1 MKRIRPLAL
10 LPLFLIFLGQTPPQA
25 KAQEG
30 LAGFE
35 DRRVMAAARME
46 PGESIEL
53 DGRLDEVAWGR
64 AEPATDFIQIDPDN
78 GASATEP
85 TEVYILFS
93 ENSMYMGVV
102 LYDSEPDQ
110 LRGNTMQ
117 RDATLGADDR
127 FMWVFDTYL
136 DERTGYFFEMNPSG
150 AMGDQLIGGGG
161 GGFGGGGGGFRGG
174 GGGGFGGGGGRA
186 WNGIWDAQV
195 RRSEI
200 GWVLEIEMPFR
211 TLNFDPNAQ
220 AWGINFQRTV
230 RRKNEET
237 IWNGYQRTSGG
248 LRRMSNAGLIVGL
261 SEISQGVGLDVVPYT
276 TGRARS
282 TPILPNTDASYTGDA
297 GVDFVYNVTPSLRAN
312 FTVNTD
318 FAETEVDDRQV
329 NLTRFSLRFPEKR
342 AFFLE
347 GSNFFSLS
355 GFGDAFFSR
364 SIGLS
369 GGQPQR
375 IDYGGKLTGQIGAQD
390 IGVLQVRTGQE
401 GDRLGEDFTVFRA
414 KRRFLSESHF
424 GMLYTRRTARE
435 GQVTDPTI
443 TTGPALQT
451 LGLDLSLSTRRFMG
465 NKNLSFTGHYVT
477 ATNPDDTG
485 NNARYGASLN
495 YFNDLLSG
503 RMGFTETQANFDP
516 AMGFVN
522 RRNIKQYDSFVRFSP
537 RPRNHPLIRQFQWSL
552 GFNQTSNSRNV
563 MLSQRLSFGIFQL
576 NTHAGD
582 NIGFSISRE
591 FERLQRDFRMGP
603 DRSVVL
609 AAGNQYRY
617 NSYQV
622 NWNMSNQRP
631 VALGGQY
638 RWGTI
643 SAVPVVISNRVCPSV
658 PSTA

>member
-10 LPLFLIFLGQTPPQA
+10 LPLFLIFLFGQALPEA
-25 KAQEG
+25 LAQEG

-35 DRRVMAAARME
+35 GRRVMAAARLE

-78 GASATEP
+78 GDSATEP

-102 LYDSEPDQ
+102 LYDSEPAQ

-174 GGGGFGGGGGRA
+174 GGGGFGGGGRA

-282 TPILPNTDASYTGDA
+282 TPSLPGTDASYTGDA

-364 SIGLS
+364 SIGLNE
-369 GGQPQR
+369 GAPQR
-375 IDYGGKLTGQIGAQD
+375 IDYGGKLTGQIGAQN

-401 GDRLGEDFTVFRA
+401 GDRLGEDFTVFRV

-424 GMLYTRRTARE
+424 GLLYTRRTARE

-451 LGLDLSLSTRRFMG
+451 LGFDLSFEHAPLHG
-465 NKNLSFTGHYVT
+465 QQEPLLL
-477 ATNPDDTG
+477 
-485 NNARYGASLN
+485 GALRHS
-495 YFNDLLSG
+495 DESG
-503 RMGFTETQANFDP
+503 RYWGQCP
-516 AMGFVN
+516 
-522 RRNIKQYDSFVRFSP
+522 
-537 RPRNHPLIRQFQWSL
+537 IRGVAEL
-552 GFNQTSNSRNV
+552 
-563 MLSQRLSFGIFQL
+563 
-576 NTHAGD
+576 
-582 NIGFSISRE
+582 
-591 FERLQRDFRMGP
+591 LQRSPVGKNGLHRN
-603 DRSVVL
+603 
-609 AAGNQYRY
+609 AGQ
-617 NSYQV
+617 
-622 NWNMSNQRP
+622 
-631 VALGGQY
+631 L
-638 RWGTI
+638 
-643 SAVPVVISNRVCPSV
+643 
-658 PSTA
+658 